1 MKRLGLLLCLVLG
14 LTGCGGR
21 NEFDIGIT
29 IPAGSTEAI
38 VYADEEISLKKRS
51 FTVSA
56 GEGLGDTAVYL
67 QSVEV
72 QEENAY
78 DEGVYLTPGVPV
90 KIEAEKG
97 GWFRI
102 GVSVQN
108 PTEEDMEV
116 FLHVE
121 DVELRIE

>member
-1 MKRLGLLLCLVLG
+1 MKRLGFLLCLVLG
-14 LTGCGGR
+14 LTGCGK

-29 IPAGSTEAI
+29 VPAGSESAV
-38 VYADEEISLKKRS
+38 VYADEQISPKKSS

-67 QSVEV
+67 KPVEV

-78 DEGVYLTPGVPV
+78 DEGTYLTPGMPV

>member
-1 MKRLGLLLCLVLG
+1 MKRLGCLLCLVLG

-21 NEFDIGIT
+21 DEFDIGIT
-29 IPAGSTEAI
+29 IPAGSESI
-38 VYADEEISLKKRS
+38 VFYADEQISPTKSS

-67 QSVEV
+67 QPVEV

-78 DEGVYLTPGVPV
+78 DEGTYLTPGMPV

-102 GVSVQN
+102 GVSAQN

-121 DVELRIE
+121 GVGLRIE

>member
-1 MKRLGLLLCLVLG
+1 MKRLGCLLCLVLG

-29 IPAGSTEAI
+29 IPAGSTKAV
-38 VYADEEISLKKRS
+38 VYADEEISPKKKS
-51 FTVSA
+51 FTVST

-67 QSVEV
+67 DPVYLE
-72 QEENAY
+72 EENAY
-78 DEGVYLTPGVPV
+78 DEGAYLTPGMPV

-108 PTEEDMEV
+108 PTAEEKEV

-121 DVELRIE
+121 GVEVRIE

>member
-14 LTGCGGR
+14 LTGCGGGK
-21 NEFDIGIT
+21 EFDLSIT
-29 IPAGSTEAI
+29 IPAGSTEAF
-38 VYADEEISLKKRS
+38 VYTDEEISPKKNS

-56 GEGLGDTAVYL
+56 GEGLGDTEVRL
-67 QSVEV
+67 QPVEGTG
-72 QEENAY
+72 EKAY
-78 DEGVYLTPGVPV
+78 DEEVYLTLGMPV
-90 KIEAEKG
+90 KMEAEKG

-108 PTEEDMEV
+108 PTEEDREV

-121 DVELRIE
+121 GVEVRIE

>member
-1 MKRLGLLLCLVLG
+1 MKRLGCLLCLVLG
-14 LTGCGGR
+14 LTGCAK

-29 IPAGSTEAI
+29 VPAGSESMV
-38 VYADEEISLKKRS
+38 VYADEQIFPTKSS

-67 QSVEV
+67 KPVEV

-78 DEGVYLTPGVPV
+78 DEGTYLTPGVPV

-121 DVELRIE
+121 GIELRIE

>member
-1 MKRLGLLLCLVLG
+1 MKRLGCLLCLILG

-21 NEFDIGIT
+21 DEFDIGIT
-29 IPAGSTEAI
+29 IPAGSESTV
-38 VYADEEISLKKRS
+38 VYGDEQISPMKRS

-67 QSVEV
+67 QPVEV

-78 DEGVYLTPGVPV
+78 DEGTYLTPGMPV

-102 GVSVQN
+102 GVSAQN

-121 DVELRIE
+121 GVGLRIE

>member
-1 MKRLGLLLCLVLG
+1 MKRLCVLLCLVLG
-14 LTGCGGR
+14 LTGCEK

-29 IPAGSTEAI
+29 VPAGSESAV
-38 VYADEEISLKKRS
+38 VYADEQISPKKRS

-67 QSVEV
+67 QPVEV

-78 DEGVYLTPGVPV
+78 DEGVYLTPGMPV

-121 DVELRIE
+121 GVELRIE